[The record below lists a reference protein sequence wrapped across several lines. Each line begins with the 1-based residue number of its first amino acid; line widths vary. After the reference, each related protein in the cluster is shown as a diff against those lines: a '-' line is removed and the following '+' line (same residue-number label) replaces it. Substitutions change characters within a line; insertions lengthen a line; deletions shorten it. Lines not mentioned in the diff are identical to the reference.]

1 MHPASTHRHPELSS
15 VALRAACGR
24 ASSFSAPTDKPS
36 SSCSRGLWLRVRV
49 CVRVCFFERDS
60 TIHARPMS
68 AAALAT
74 TAMSHG
80 WRWMLVGEGAR
91 PSADAQP
98 LIVSSRT
105 PSHPPL
111 VIVGAG
117 RAAPRAKRLGNCP
130 QAHPSSSNHRGN
142 CQRRPAPLQPTAHG
156 APAAS
161 HVKFGIPLRSANDT
175 RRCCRSLALPCRPT
189 ARGRRWPPGWLA
201 AGIAGRARHEQSLP
215 GLQSPLTTHSP
226 LVVGCWRAG
235 RRVSPALAR
244 HQDPDA
250 GRARMAAVV
259 TSTPARQVYSTLAR
273 CRYRPGAQPCEVTPA
288 PMPRQPAAGLCGLGP
303 SDM

>member
-15 VALRAACGR
+15 VALRAACGC

-68 AAALAT
+68 AAALAD

-80 WRWMLVGEGAR
+80 WRWMLVREGAR

-105 PSHPPL
+105 PSHPPM
-111 VIVGAG
+111 VVVGAG

-189 ARGRRWPPGWLA
+189 ARGRRWPPGWQLA
-201 AGIAGRARHEQSLP
+201 SQAEQDTSKACRP
-215 GLQSPLTTHSP
+215 AVTTHHSLAP
-226 LVVGCWRAG
+226 RRWRAG

-259 TSTPARQVYSTLAR
+259 TSTPP
-273 CRYRPGAQPCEVTPA
+273 PGILNSRA
-288 PMPRQPAAGLCGLGP
+288 L
-303 SDM
+303 